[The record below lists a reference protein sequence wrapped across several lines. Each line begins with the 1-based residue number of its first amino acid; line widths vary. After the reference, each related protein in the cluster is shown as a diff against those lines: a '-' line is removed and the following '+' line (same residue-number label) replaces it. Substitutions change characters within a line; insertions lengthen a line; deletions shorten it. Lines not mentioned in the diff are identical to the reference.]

1 METKFYQVKVGVT
14 TKKNAFIES
23 HSFVVSSTES
33 HGTVWKFYNDKY
45 EGLSV
50 QVSEIKQAPI
60 NLVIPKVITERDEN
74 TTTPSRVN
82 FLKKEIHRDELG
94 SKIGLDFKT
103 ALSDYKEAF
112 SNKIQKEKELR
123 CMIETYFETM
133 HEGIADSC
141 SVEDF
146 SSAEDP
152 YKFYVKINL
161 NGMLYSDL

>member
-1 METKFYQVKVGVT
+1 MKTNFYQVKVGVT

-23 HSFVVSSTES
+23 HSFVVSSTELT
-33 HGTVWKFYNDKY
+33 GVVWKFYNDKY

-60 NLVIPKVITERDEN
+60 NLVIPKVATEREEN

-82 FLKKEIHRDELG
+82 FLRKEVHAGLLIA
-94 SKIGLDFKT
+94 KIGIDFKT
-103 ALSDYKEAF
+103 ALSEYKESFA
-112 SNKIQKEKELR
+112 NKIKKEKELKR
-123 CMIETYFETM
+123 MIETHFETM
-133 HEGIADSC
+133 HESVANSC

-146 SSAEDP
+146 SSNEDP
-152 YKFYVKINL
+152 YSFYVKINL